1 MRATTRLIIGTA
13 VRNVASALAASR
25 LPGKPAL
32 DRRRFASLESLE
44 GRRLM
49 SSTPAGA
56 IDFSGGEFVLHGE
69 LNRPNQITVEVN
81 RTGRSIRGIVNGQAS
96 DWIYA
101 ADVNRIV
108 IAGGDR
114 ADAITVDGHIGIPV
128 RVDAGAGADV
138 IRTGLGNDSINGGSG
153 NDRIFANAG
162 DDTIYGGAGNDRINA
177 GAGKDRVDGGSGDDS
192 IQGGDGNDIIFASAG
207 SDFVQGGGGRDR
219 IDGGSGN
226 DTLLGDRNDTITG
239 SGGENLFRYNAS
251 RLLVAES
258 SGAGTTVNRI
268 TGFTLIDA
276 DTDQPIKGFVD
287 INDGNTLDLSKL
299 PKHLTVR
306 ANAPGGF
313 KGSIVFKINGKTAQV
328 ESLAPYALFGD
339 TRGNYGTGAFPTG
352 TVRLEAVAYAGPH
365 KTGGA
370 GGGRAI
376 TINVVKSKP
385 STSASKSDVPKQ
397 VPPLKPAAVTPPP
410 AAPPSIAPPRSTP
423 APIGS
428 PIISPSANGAAP
440 VAHIQTLF
448 DNVPLGTAVHVD
460 GLVSQLNAG
469 GAEDGIFSW
478 DFGEAGTR
486 FNTGVGF
493 NAAHVYAK
501 PGTYTVR
508 LNVTNA
514 AGKQDSATARVTV
527 AAASRKVLYVSNSGK
542 DSNDGRSADRPLKT
556 FNKAAALA
564 GDDTEI
570 LFARGQTFDVS
581 QAMRLYGTNV
591 VIGAYGSGER
601 PVLNW
606 VGNLGLNEIIQVGPT
621 AKNVAVRDL
630 TFTSKYGGTESAGLP
645 FALRIG
651 GQNITIQGNQF
662 LNVCYGVNSNGRPTG
677 ALIQD
682 NVAPS
687 ATGVRAYFVWG
698 EGRNFVIQ
706 GNFVANSTREH
717 VLRMSG
723 KGISH
728 VAVQHNDFT
737 NLDRRAE
744 GDRYDTA
751 KGAIVAQVGEYA
763 YIADNIV
770 NGPLAIGPLGE
781 SDGLHSKEARFTHVV
796 VARNEIS
803 GAMLEIKHGAEHVT
817 LHDNVIHQSGGTA
830 IEVEGYNSQ
839 YGRGVVDLIIDHN
852 TAINNGEVGRFLQV
866 QGHVDGIVLTDNLYQ
881 APNLRPG
888 AYGAAAIYVAEAD
901 LSSFVRLDHNVWPS
915 GSKGTPYAGGG
926 VAWLGS
932 GSGGSYLTPAQW
944 EARRRVTNSTFQ
956 DVSLDQHAYYATING
971 VPSGARLAA

>member
-1 MRATTRLIIGTA
+1 MSGTPT
-13 VRNVASALAASR
+13 AA
-25 LPGKPAL
+25 
-32 DRRRFASLESLE
+32 
-44 GRRLM
+44 
-49 SSTPAGA
+49 AGA
-56 IDFSGGEFVLHGE
+56 IDFSGGELVLHGE
-69 LNRPNQITVEVN
+69 LNRPNKITVEVN

-96 DWIYA
+96 EWIYA
-101 ADVNRIV
+101 PTVNRIV
-108 IAGGDR
+108 IAGGSK
-114 ADAITVDGHIGIPV
+114 ADAITVDGHIAIPV

-138 IRTGLGNDSINGGSG
+138 IRTGMGNDSINGGSG

-162 DDTIYGGAGNDRINA
+162 DDTINGGAGNDRISA
-177 GAGKDRVDGGSGDDS
+177 GSGKDRVDGGSGDDS
-192 IQGGDGNDIIFASAG
+192 IQGGDGNDVIASSAG

-226 DTLLGDRNDTITG
+226 DTLIGDRNDTIIG
-239 SGGENLFRYNAS
+239 GGGEDLSRYNAS
-251 RLLVAES
+251 KLLVAEG
-258 SGAGTTVNRI
+258 SGAGTTVNRV
-268 TGFTLIDA
+268 TGLTLIDA
-276 DTDQPIKGFVD
+276 DTDRPVAGFTD
-287 INDGNTLDLSKL
+287 LRDGTVLDLSKL

-306 ANAPGGF
+306 ANAPEGF
-313 KGSIVFKINGKTAQV
+313 DGSIKFKINGKTAQV
-328 ESLAPYALFGD
+328 ENLAPYALFGD
-339 TRGNYGTGAFPTG
+339 TKGNYGIGTFPTG
-352 TVRLEAVAYAGPH
+352 TVRLEAVAYAGTN

-376 TINVVKSKP
+376 TVSVVKSKP
-385 STSASKSDVPKQ
+385 TASTSKSDVPKQ
-397 VPPLKPAAVTPPP
+397 VPPLKPTAV
-410 AAPPSIAPPRSTP
+410 APPRSTP
-423 APIGS
+423 ATVGGPT
-428 PIISPSANGAAP
+428 ISPSAKGAVP
-440 VAHIQTLF
+440 VARIQALF

-460 GLVSQLNAG
+460 GLVSTLNAG
-469 GAEDGIFSW
+469 DAEDGIFSW

-527 AAASRKVLYVSNSGK
+527 AAASRKVLYVSASGK

-556 FNKAAALA
+556 SKKAASMA
-564 GDDTEI
+564 GDNTEI
-570 LFARGQTFDVS
+570 LFNRGQRFDVS
-581 QAMRLYGTNV
+581 EAMRLYGTNV
-591 VIGAYGSGER
+591 VIGAYGSGDR

-606 VGNLGLNEIIQVGPT
+606 VGNLGLNEIIQVGPA
-621 AKNVAVRDL
+621 AKHVAVRDL
-630 TFTSKYGGTESAGLP
+630 TFTSKFGGTDSAGMP

-651 GQNITIQGNQF
+651 GQNVTIQGNQF
-662 LNVCYGVNSNGRPTG
+662 LNVGYAVNSNGRPTG

-682 NVAPS
+682 NAAPS
-687 ATGVRAYFVWG
+687 VTGVRAYFVWG

-717 VLRMSG
+717 VLRLSG

-728 VAVQHNDFT
+728 VAVQNNDFT

-751 KGAIVAQVGEYA
+751 KGVIVAQVGEYA

-770 NGPLAIGPLGE
+770 NGPLAVGPLGE
-781 SDGLHSKEARFTHVV
+781 GDGLHSKEARFTHVV
-796 VARNEIS
+796 VARNDIS

-830 IEVEGYNSQ
+830 IEVEGFDKQ
-839 YGRGVVDLIIDHN
+839 YGRGVVDLVIDHN
-852 TAINNGEVGRFLQV
+852 TAINAGEMGRFLHV
-866 QGHVDGIVLTDNLYQ
+866 QGRVNGIVLTGNLYQ

-888 AYGAAAIYVAEAD
+888 AFGAAAIFVAEAD

-926 VAWLGS
+926 VAWLGN

-944 EARRRVTNSTFQ
+944 EARRLVTNSTFK
-956 DVSLDQHAYYATING
+956 DVSLDQHAYFATING
-971 VPSGARLAA
+971 VPSGARIAA